1 MQTGLLFNG
10 LICLIVAGVSFWV
23 SRVILKEKN
32 RSFAE
37 FMVLGFWFS
46 VGLTWLLVGVGLFLY
61 EGGYPLYDKLLN
73 RYGVQ
78 AFIYLQLS
86 FGVAYAVYRFY
97 SKWLVGV
104 VVLLS
109 CLTFS
114 AVGYSFLIL
123 PGGFLFGSDSY
134 FSVEYQINPISWNF
148 FQIILGVG
156 VIFLIYDILKN
167 LITKLR
173 KKHFQSAYF
182 FTSLSILVYAVIG
195 FFDNQG
201 FNATWIMVL
210 FRSII
215 VLSVLLTYLTYSRD
229 NLLEEK

>member
-10 LICLIVAGVSFWV
+10 LICLIVAGVSFWI
-23 SRVILKEKN
+23 SRIILKERVKT
-32 RSFAE
+32 FAE
-37 FMVLGFWFS
+37 FMVLGFWLS
-46 VGLTWLLVGVGLFLY
+46 VGLTWLLVGAGLFLY
-61 EGGYPLYDKLLN
+61 EGGYPFYDKIMN

-78 AFIYLQLS
+78 ALIYLQLS
-86 FGVAYAVYRFY
+86 FGVAYAVYRAY
-97 SKWLVGV
+97 SKWLVGM
-104 VVLLS
+104 VVLLA
-109 CLTFS
+109 CLAFS

-134 FSVEYQINPISWNF
+134 FSVEYLLNPVSWKF
-148 FQIILGVG
+148 FQIILGIG
-156 VIFLIYDILKN
+156 VIFLIYDILRN
-167 LITKLR
+167 LITRLK
-173 KKHFQSAYF
+173 KKHFRSVYF
-182 FTSLSILVYAVIG
+182 YTSLSILVYAVIG

-229 NLLEEK
+229 KTLEEK